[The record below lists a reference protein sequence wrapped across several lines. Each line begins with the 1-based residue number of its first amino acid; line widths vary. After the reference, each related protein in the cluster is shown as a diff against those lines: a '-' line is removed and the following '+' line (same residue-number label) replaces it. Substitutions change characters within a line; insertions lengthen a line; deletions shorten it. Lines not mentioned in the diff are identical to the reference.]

1 MTLML
6 PLLVLPPLL
15 AGCAA
20 SIQPLAVAL
29 AGAGTSSAI
38 SHTLN
43 GTAYRTFTAPLQ
55 EVEQATLETFTLMG
69 IRLDGVERPEGG
81 NELIRGSMTRREI
94 EIELE
99 PISAKTTRMR
109 VEAKNNG
116 FVYDG
121 ATATEI
127 VLQAE
132 KSLGV
137 GDVMN
142 SSYGGSRTR
151 R

>member
-1 MTLML
+1 
-6 PLLVLPPLL
+6 
-15 AGCAA
+15 
-20 SIQPLAVAL
+20 
-29 AGAGTSSAI
+29 
-38 SHTLN
+38 
-43 GTAYRTFTAPLQ
+43 
-55 EVEQATLETFTLMG
+55 MG